1 MPVELLQLDHLLFVQ
16 LDACNGVPMCF
27 SLTVFKG
34 KTSHTVQH
42 HDGSFLFKRQLG
54 VCEPSHFACVM
65 SFASWHWRSLALDSI
80 LLHATADWN
89 PATDKQAAARVW
101 RDGQKKQ
108 VYVYRFITTGSI
120 EEKVA

>member
-1 MPVELLQLDHLLFVQ
+1 
-16 LDACNGVPMCF
+16 MCK
-27 SLTVFKG
+27 KG
-34 KTSHTVQH
+34 KSTLFSTLYSQKQPGVFEPARSAYMMSPFCLLAESQC
-42 HDGSFLFKRQLG
+42 SIFIIFLQFLG
-54 VCEPSHFACVM
+54 Y
-65 SFASWHWRSLALDSI
+65 SLLLSI
-80 LLHATADWN
+80 LVHAAADWN